1 MAKKIQTRCC
11 GQEGFRKMYTSDYKE
26 TEIINQKV
34 HEQRPNNIS
43 WST

>member
-26 TEIINQKV
+26 TEITNQKV